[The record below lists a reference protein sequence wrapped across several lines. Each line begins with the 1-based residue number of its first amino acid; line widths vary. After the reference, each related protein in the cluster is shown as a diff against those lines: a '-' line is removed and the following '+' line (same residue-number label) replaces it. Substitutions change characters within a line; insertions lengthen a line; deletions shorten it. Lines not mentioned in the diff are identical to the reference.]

1 MRYLYDVKLWDRI
14 ETGVEFLIFA
24 ALMIAAIIKLGHNDF
39 LQALFYIVLAVIISP
54 WSQFERV
61 TKRYSASGYYAIQFF
76 SLPSPIKAFK
86 FEDVPHSC
94 RKCCMS

>member
-1 MRYLYDVKLWDRI
+1 MGLMVGCASNNRGELMRYLYDVKLWDRI

-61 TKRYSASGYYAIQFF
+61 TKRYVLVSAYILGLFVGYF
-76 SLPSPIKAFK
+76 S
-86 FEDVPHSC
+86 
-94 RKCCMS
+94 

>member
-1 MRYLYDVKLWDRI
+1 MGLMVGCCPNRRGYKMRYLSDVKLWDRI

-61 TKRYSASGYYAIQFF
+61 MKRYVLVSAYILGLFVGYF
-76 SLPSPIKAFK
+76 S
-86 FEDVPHSC
+86 
-94 RKCCMS
+94 

>member
-1 MRYLYDVKLWDRI
+1 MGLMVRCPLNHPGDKMRYLYDVKLWDRI
-14 ETGVEFLIFA
+14 ETAVEFLIFV

-61 TKRYSASGYYAIQFF
+61 TKRYVLISVYFLGLFIGYFQ
-76 SLPSPIKAFK
+76 
-86 FEDVPHSC
+86 
-94 RKCCMS
+94 

>member
-1 MRYLYDVKLWDRI
+1 MGLMIGCCPSHRGYRMRYLYDVKLWDRI
-14 ETGVEFLIFA
+14 ETGVEFLIFV

-61 TKRYSASGYYAIQFF
+61 TKRYVLVSAYILGLFIGYF
-76 SLPSPIKAFK
+76 S
-86 FEDVPHSC
+86 
-94 RKCCMS
+94 